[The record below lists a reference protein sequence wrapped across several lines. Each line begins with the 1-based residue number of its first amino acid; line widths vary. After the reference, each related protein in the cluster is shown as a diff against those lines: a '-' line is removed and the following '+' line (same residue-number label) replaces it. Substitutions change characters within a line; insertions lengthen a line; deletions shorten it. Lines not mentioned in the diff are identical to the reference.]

1 MAEVR
6 THFRATIMLTIVFAL
21 LLTPYSNSHV
31 NALESGE
38 QHLQGS
44 SATITT
50 YEPSVR
56 YARSVNYT
64 LKANGVPVPVVKG
77 FSDYDYAHFSM
88 SEGPVT
94 YELTILNTDKVHEYS
109 ISPKKLGI
117 QADKIEGRT
126 ITFTTQS
133 DEYLIVMMNNRKT
146 RMVIA
151 ADPLETDVPA
161 SSGEGIFNIG
171 AAPYHVASS
180 GSSATGVS
188 ARTQAIQQAIEDA
201 SHYGT
206 LKGGGAQGTV
216 YVPAGTYSI
225 GNLVLKSNTAIYMA
239 PGATLVGTGKTT
251 DYTEHWF
258 KDSMGRPA
266 TWWIST
272 AFQSKNIRIYG
283 RGTIDGNG
291 QALHDDKSTNG
302 KGMINNLVV
311 PIDTTHFEMEGIV
324 IRESAGWAV
333 VTVRSNDLVFRN
345 LKLFNSLGMGENDG
359 IDICESQDVIVQNA
373 IGISLDDPFSTK
385 SWKSDTDIASG
396 RVPWPGNP
404 EPVRNVLFEDTIA
417 WTLCYGYKVGQGV
430 MQNQSN
436 IVFHNGVVYKAAV
449 GFAIHHKYGTG
460 SVSDVRFES
469 IDVEDI
475 SGKNEDNSAWM
486 TLFTVNAG
494 NNGVGPISDIKIKDI
509 TVRDAGESFAKMKG
523 MEGAKITDVTFE
535 NIYMP
540 GASQPA
546 TTLHEMNFLSKEH
559 YDDITIRPVQ
569 DEEPLPR
576 TNFALHRPAVASS
589 RDGVEDT
596 APYVNDGNFTTRFGS
611 KRGVD
616 PGWVYVDLGEIKT
629 IDEVRLYWETAYGK
643 SYRIQVTEDP
653 SQEGNWRDVYSTTTG
668 QGGIETI
675 TFDEVQ
681 ARYVRMYGTVRATIY
696 GYSIWEFE
704 VYGPE

>member
-1 MAEVR
+1 MSFVK
-6 THFRATIMLTIVFAL
+6 TWFRAALGFTLAAALLAPSVNLQAEASEGGAAFTPATIVA
-21 LLTPYSNSHV
+21 
-31 NALESGE
+31 
-38 QHLQGS
+38 
-44 SATITT
+44 
-50 YEPSVR
+50 YEPSER
-56 YARSVNYT
+56 YESSVNYT

-88 SEGPVT
+88 SDGPVT

-151 ADPLETDVPA
+151 ADPLETDAPA
-161 SSGEGIFNIG
+161 STGEGIFNITS
-171 AAPYHVASS
+171 APYHVVSS
-180 GSSATGVS
+180 GSSAAEVSVRTG
-188 ARTQAIQQAIEDA
+188 AIQQAIDDA

-206 LKGGGAQGTV
+206 ARGDGAQGIV
-216 YVPAGTYSI
+216 YIPAGTYEI
-225 GNLVLKSNTAIYMA
+225 GNLVLKSNTALYME
-239 PGATLVGTGKTT
+239 PGATLVGTGRTS

-272 AFQSKNIRIYG
+272 AFQSENIRIYG

-291 QALHDDKSTNG
+291 QALHDDKGTNG

-311 PIDTTHFEMEGIV
+311 PIATSHFVMEGIV
-324 IRESAGWAV
+324 IRESSGWAV
-333 VTVRSNDLVFRN
+333 VTVRSNDLAFRN

-359 IDICESQDVIVQNA
+359 IDICESQDVVVQNA
-373 IGISLDDPFSTK
+373 IVISLDDPFSTK
-385 SWKSDTDIASG
+385 AWKEDTDIASG
-396 RVPWPGNP
+396 KVPWPGNP

-417 WTLCYGYKVGQGV
+417 WTLCYGYKIGQGV
-430 MQNQSN
+430 MQDQSN
-436 IVFHNGVVYKAAV
+436 IVFRNGVVYKAAV

-460 SVSDVRFES
+460 AVSDVTFES
-469 IDVEDI
+469 MDVEDI

-486 TLFTVNAG
+486 TMFTVNG
-494 NNGVGPISDIKIKDI
+494 SNNGVGPVRDVKVTDI
-509 TVRDAGESFAKMKG
+509 TVRDAGESFAKIKG
-523 MEGAKITDVTFE
+523 MEGAEITDLMFE
-535 NIYMP
+535 NVYMP
-540 GASQPA
+540 GSSLPA

-559 YDDITIRPVQ
+559 YGDVTIRPVQ
-569 DEEPLPR
+569 NEEPLPK
-576 TNFALHRPAVASS
+576 TNLALHRPAMASS
-589 RDGVEDT
+589 NDGLEDT
-596 APYVNDGNFTTRFGS
+596 APYVNDGSLTTRFGS

-616 PGWVYVDLGEIKT
+616 PGWIYVDLGETRT
-629 IDEVRLYWETAYGK
+629 INEVRLYWEAAYGK
-643 SYRIQVTEDP
+643 SYRIQVADDP
-653 SQEGNWRDVYSTTTG
+653 SDEANWRDVYSTTTG
-668 QGGIETI
+668 KGGLETI
-675 TFDEVQ
+675 TFDEAD

-704 VYGPE
+704 VYGPEE

>member
-1 MAEVR
+1 MSFVK
-6 THFRATIMLTIVFAL
+6 TWFRAALGFTLAAALLATSVNLQAEASEGGAAFTPATIVA
-21 LLTPYSNSHV
+21 
-31 NALESGE
+31 
-38 QHLQGS
+38 
-44 SATITT
+44 
-50 YEPSVR
+50 YEPSER
-56 YARSVNYT
+56 YDSSVNYT

-88 SEGPVT
+88 SDGPVT

-151 ADPLETDVPA
+151 ADPLETDAPA
-161 SSGEGIFNIG
+161 STDEGIFNITS
-171 AAPYHVASS
+171 APYHVVSS
-180 GSSATGVS
+180 GSSAADVS
-188 ARTQAIQQAIEDA
+188 ARTGAIQQAIDDA
-201 SHYGT
+201 SQYGT
-206 LKGGGAQGTV
+206 IRGDRAQGIV
-216 YVPAGTYSI
+216 YIPAGTYEI
-225 GNLVLKSNTAIYMA
+225 GNLVLKSNTALYME
-239 PGATLVGTGKTT
+239 PGATLVGTGRTR

-272 AFQSKNIRIYG
+272 AFQSENIRIYG

-291 QALHDDKSTNG
+291 QALHDDKGTNG

-311 PIDTTHFEMEGIV
+311 PIATSHFVMEGIV
-324 IRESAGWAV
+324 IRESSGWAV
-333 VTVRSNDLVFRN
+333 VSVRSNDLTFRN

-359 IDICESQDVIVQNA
+359 IDICESQDVVVQNA

-385 SWKSDTDIASG
+385 AWKEDTDIASG
-396 RVPWPGNP
+396 KVPWPGNP

-417 WTLCYGYKVGQGV
+417 WTLCYGYKIGQGV
-430 MQNQSN
+430 MQDQSN
-436 IVFHNGVVYKAAV
+436 IVFRNGVVYKAAV

-460 SVSDVRFES
+460 TVGDVTFES
-469 IDVEDI
+469 MDVEDI

-486 TLFTVNAG
+486 TMFTVNG
-494 NNGVGPISDIKIKDI
+494 SNNGVGPVKDVRVKDI
-509 TVRDAGESFAKMKG
+509 TVRDAGESFAKIKG
-523 MEGAKITDVTFE
+523 VEGAEITDLMFE
-535 NIYMP
+535 NVYMP
-540 GASQPA
+540 GASLPA

-559 YDDITIRPVQ
+559 YGDVTIRPVQ
-569 DEEPLPR
+569 NEEPLPK
-576 TNFALHRPAVASS
+576 TNLALHRPAVASS
-589 RDGVEDT
+589 NDGLEDT
-596 APYVNDGNFTTRFGS
+596 APYVNDGSLTTRFGS

-616 PGWVYVDLGEIKT
+616 PGWIYVDLGETRT
-629 IDEVRLYWETAYGK
+629 IDEVRLYWEAAYGK
-643 SYRIQVTEDP
+643 SYRIQVADDP
-653 SQEGNWRDVYSTTTG
+653 SDEANWRDVFSTTTG
-668 QGGIETI
+668 KGGLETI
-675 TFDEVQ
+675 TFDEVE

-704 VYGPE
+704 VYGPEE